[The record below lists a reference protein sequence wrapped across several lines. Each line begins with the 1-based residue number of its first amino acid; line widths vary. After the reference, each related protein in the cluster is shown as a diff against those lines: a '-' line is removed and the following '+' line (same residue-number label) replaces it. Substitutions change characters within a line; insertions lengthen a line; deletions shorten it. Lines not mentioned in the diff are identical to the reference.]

1 MKYVIEH
8 SNSAVAIYDN
18 ELRYIYVSERYLNDY
33 HVKELSIIGKHH
45 YEVFPDLPQKW
56 RDVHQRV
63 LNGEVHSSEC
73 DAFPRADGTMEWT
86 KWECRPWFNVDGK
99 IGGIIIYAELITN
112 QVLSESTLR
121 ESETRFR
128 LLAETAPL
136 GVLISDNNQ
145 NTIFINQQFTQIFGY
160 SISDIP
166 SVKEWWLLA
175 YPDKLLRD
183 QIHSDWDKLL
193 ANSKYGNEKHQPFE
207 FPVKCKNGSVKLIE
221 FRLATTDEFNFVVF
235 IDITERKRAEEE
247 LMQLKNDL
255 EQQVEEKT
263 SELKQRIAELERFQ
277 DATIEREFRIKEL
290 REEIKLLKDNKP

>member
-1 MKYVIEH
+1 
-8 SNSAVAIYDN
+8 
-18 ELRYIYVSERYLNDY
+18 
-33 HVKELSIIGKHH
+33 
-45 YEVFPDLPQKW
+45 
-56 RDVHQRV
+56 
-63 LNGEVHSSEC
+63 
-73 DAFPRADGTMEWT
+73 
-86 KWECRPWFNVDGK
+86 
-99 IGGIIIYAELITN
+99 LITN